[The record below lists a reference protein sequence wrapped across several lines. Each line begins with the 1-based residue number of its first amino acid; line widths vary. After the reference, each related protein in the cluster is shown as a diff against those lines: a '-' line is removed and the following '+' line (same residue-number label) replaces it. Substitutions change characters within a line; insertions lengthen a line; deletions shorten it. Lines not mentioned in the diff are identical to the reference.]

1 MSSSI
6 FKKSD
11 HNKPVRSL
19 DRILNNVSDP
29 VQPNMPNMQ
38 NMQNTQNAMT
48 GMTGMTSM
56 TGGAAAQNIP
66 STPAAGITVM
76 PVTVI
81 PSILET
87 ETIEA
92 MLNKIE
98 TDLFGNESHV
108 LHESHELHDS
118 HKSHELQNTNTSHD
132 LYSINNSSIRR
143 VIA

>member
-11 HNKPVRSL
+11 DKNKDKPVRSL

-29 VQPNMPNMQ
+29 VQPNISNMQ
-38 NMQNTQNAMT
+38 NIQNAMT
-48 GMTGMTSM
+48 G
-56 TGGAAAQNIP
+56 GAATSVIQDK
-66 STPAAGITVM
+66 
-76 PVTVI
+76 PVPVFIKPVI

-87 ETIEA
+87 ETIET

-98 TDLFGNESHV
+98 ADLFGTEH
-108 LHESHELHDS
+108 HESHNSHDS
-118 HKSHELQNTNTSHD
+118 HESQNTNTSRD
-132 LYSINNSSIRR
+132 LYSINNSSIKR

>member
-11 HNKPVRSL
+11 DKNKDRPVRSL

-29 VQPNMPNMQ
+29 MQPNMQ
-38 NMQNTQNAMT
+38 NMQNIQNT
-48 GMTGMTSM
+48 M
-56 TGGAAAQNIP
+56 TGGAAAQN
-66 STPAAGITVM
+66 TVIQDNLA
-76 PVTVI
+76 PVFVKPVI

-98 TDLFGNESHV
+98 TDLFGNKSHDSHDS
-108 LHESHELHDS
+108 HESH
-118 HKSHELQNTNTSHD
+118 NTNTSHD
-132 LYSINNSSIRR
+132 LQSINNSSIKR